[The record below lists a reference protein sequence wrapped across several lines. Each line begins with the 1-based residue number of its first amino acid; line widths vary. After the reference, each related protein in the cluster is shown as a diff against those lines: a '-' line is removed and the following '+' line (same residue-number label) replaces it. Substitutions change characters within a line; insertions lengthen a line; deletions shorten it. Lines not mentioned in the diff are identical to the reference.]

1 MTEQKPI
8 EIFSI
13 INDRPAQYLCD
24 ALSAPVKSVVHM
36 YSKEK
41 GYSYLFELANGKKFS
56 GVSKNNHWEFTPEA
70 TKTPLDDIA
79 QIKWGHLDPENPTQ
93 DIMYLTL
100 KNGEVHKS
108 LWSIGYAPDLLR
120 ATRKIDLDTLAQAK
134 AQKDRGQR
142 K

>member
-24 ALSAPVKSVVHM
+24 ALSAPVKSIVHM
-36 YSKEK
+36 YSKEA
-41 GYSYLFELANGKKFS
+41 GYSYQFELDNGKKFT
-56 GVSKNNHWEFTPEA
+56 GVSKNTYWEFTPEA
-70 TKTPLDDIA
+70 TKTPLAEISK
-79 QIKWGHLDPENPTQ
+79 IKWGHLDPENPTQ

-108 LWSIGYAPDLLR
+108 LWSIGYVPDLLQ
-120 ATRKIDLDTLAQAK
+120 AAHKIDLDTFAHAK
-134 AQKDRGQR
+134 AQKARG
-142 K
+142 